1 METHITQC
9 TYKQDLLEPKGIFN
23 IIKNTNY
30 SNFSLVYSYNCLTV
44 QNSTNAMSVESKL
57 WDPPLKNGTQ
67 VADKEEPSP
76 DWQQL
81 LK

>member
-1 METHITQC
+1 
-9 TYKQDLLEPKGIFN
+9 
-23 IIKNTNY
+23 
-30 SNFSLVYSYNCLTV
+30 
-44 QNSTNAMSVESKL
+44 MSVESKL
-57 WDPPLKNGTQ
+57 WDPPLKNRIQ